1 MDEEMNLTE
10 DTNLEDGFDGLFHE
24 EPDGQDTNARDED
37 GVKTEAEPEAPSE
50 EEPKYKVNFLGE
62 EKELPVSE
70 LITAAQKGMN
80 YDHVKSE
87 LDGLREKSGQYEEAR
102 RLVEQMAEASGMTV
116 EQYTQFCAQSLKDS
130 RLKAQLDRGVPEDVA
145 RRLMELEEK
154 ENLRSAEEERRRA
167 ELERQEAYAEL
178 VREYPDIKTLPDE
191 VAQAVAAGERPLSAY
206 RSYENRR
213 LKNELAALRKA
224 EENKLKSTGSLQG
237 DAPEEADDFLMGF
250 NSI

>member
-10 DTNLEDGFDGLFHE
+10 DTNLEDGFDELFHE

-37 GVKTEAEPEAPSE
+37 GVKTEAEPEALSE

-130 RLKAQLDRGVPEDVA
+130 QLKAQLDRGVPEDVA

-178 VREYPDIKTLPDE
+178 IREYPELKSLPDE

>member
-1 MDEEMNLTE
+1 M
-10 DTNLEDGFDGLFHE
+10 
-24 EPDGQDTNARDED
+24 
-37 GVKTEAEPEAPSE
+37 
-50 EEPKYKVNFLGE
+50 NFLGE

-130 RLKAQLDRGVPEDVA
+130 QLKAQLDRGVPEDVA

-178 VREYPDIKTLPDE
+178 IREYPELKSLPDE
-191 VAQAVAAGERPLSAY
+191 VAQAAGERPLSAY